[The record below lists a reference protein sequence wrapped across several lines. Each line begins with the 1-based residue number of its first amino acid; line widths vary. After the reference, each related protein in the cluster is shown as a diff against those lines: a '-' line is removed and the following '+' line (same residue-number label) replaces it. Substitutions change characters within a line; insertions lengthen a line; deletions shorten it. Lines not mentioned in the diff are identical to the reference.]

1 MWSGDIKRVL
11 THLLPGRRWGF
22 LASDLPWSLSS
33 PLPWEAWPSATQ
45 GCLKTGGPW
54 GPTAWPF
61 LRMSMIN
68 FGCTMGWPIFIAI
81 FWILIQKIPLSLKRR
96 FPKKGAA
103 WASPSPSPG
112 NGVGSFF
119 LVDRAGRR
127 VLLLYG
133 MITMCITMLVGTLEG
148 QLWMALDGVRK
159 KLVP

>member
-1 MWSGDIKRVL
+1 MIGDTKRVL
-11 THLLPGRRWGF
+11 THVLPGRRWGF

-45 GCLKTGGPW
+45 GCLKTGPMGPNSLTISEDEHDQLW
-54 GPTAWPF
+54 VYHGVAYFHSHF
-61 LRMSMIN
+61 LDSDSKDSTVAETEI
-68 FGCTMGWPIFIAI
+68 P
-81 FWILIQKIPLSLKRR
+81 QKRSRLSI
-96 FPKKGAA
+96 
-103 WASPSPSPG
+103 PSPPPG

-119 LVDRAGRR
+119 LVDRVGRR
-127 VLLLYG
+127 VLLMYG